1 MKQAIVREREYKN
14 IRTVSEDVAE
24 FEYSPV
30 ACKKTYRMVVL
41 RKNLSV
47 ERGEQ
52 RLFDDIVY
60 FFYLTNK
67 RDIPA
72 EEIVWE
78 SNERCNQENLIAQLK
93 SGVHALETP
102 LDNLLSNWAYMVIAS
117 LAWSLKAWFGLLL
130 SEKGRWASK
139 HKAEKRAVV
148 PDGVQTVR
156 QRVYPRPRPDR
167 LPGKKNYLPP
177 ARVEPL
183 ATGFSSWLRPACDKD
198 AMLK

>member
-1 MKQAIVREREYKN
+1 M
-14 IRTVSEDVAE
+14 
-24 FEYSPV
+24 
-30 ACKKTYRMVVL
+30 
-41 RKNLSV
+41 
-47 ERGEQ
+47 
-52 RLFDDIVY
+52 Y

-93 SGVHALETP
+93 SGVHALETL

-148 PDGVQTVR
+148 RMEFSGNRNGTIGWCNPSLSFDSH
-156 QRVYPRPRPDR
+156 
-167 LPGKKNYLPP
+167 LE
-177 ARVEPL
+177 AR
-183 ATGFSSWLRPACDKD
+183 
-198 AMLK
+198 